1 MNFPN
6 DLSKDIQSALRL
18 IHRAFPETDEQF
30 EAFIA
35 EVDSGNIPVP
45 ETPAHLSPTSLVD
58 MLREERKTGTMPSV
72 AKILPFPSGSMGLSG
87 LRIAARNGN
96 GALSEETLQRMED
109 AQEE

>member
-6 DLSKDIQSALRL
+6 DLSEDIQSALRL
-18 IHRAFPETDEQF
+18 IHRALPDSDEQF

-35 EVDSGNIPVP
+35 GVDSGDIPVS
-45 ETPAHLSPTSLVD
+45 ENPAHLSPSSLIG
-58 MLREERKTGTMPSV
+58 LIREQRRTGAIPSI
-72 AKILPFPSGSMGLSG
+72 AKILPFPSAITGLSG

-109 AQEE
+109 AQDE